1 MTVKWMLI
9 IAGIITILLAF
20 VRLVGLYYIPTWII
34 MLPIIIL
41 VGLVVLLLLMAI
53 LYAVLVKKIDKV
65 GQNAQQ

>member
-1 MTVKWMLI
+1 MTAKRVLI
-9 IAGIITILLAF
+9 IAGIMTILLAF

-41 VGLVVLLLLMAI
+41 VGLMVLLLLMAI
-53 LYAVLVKKIDKV
+53 LYAVLVNKIDKV

>member
-1 MTVKWMLI
+1 MTVKWVLI
-9 IAGIITILLAF
+9 IAGITTIILAF

-41 VGLVVLLLLMAI
+41 VGLMVLLLLTAI
-53 LYAVLVKKIDKV
+53 LYAMIVKKIDKV

>member
-1 MTVKWMLI
+1 MTVKWVLI
-9 IAGIITILLAF
+9 IAGIMTIILAF

-41 VGLVVLLLLMAI
+41 VGLMVLLLLTAI
-53 LYAVLVKKIDKV
+53 LYAMIVKKIDKV

>member
-1 MTVKWMLI
+1 MTVKRVLI
-9 IAGIITILLAF
+9 IAGIMTILLAF

-41 VGLVVLLLLMAI
+41 VGLVVLLLLTAI

>member
-1 MTVKWMLI
+1 MTVKWVLI
-9 IAGIITILLAF
+9 IAGITTIILAF

-41 VGLVVLLLLMAI
+41 VGLMVLLLLMAI
-53 LYAVLVKKIDKV
+53 LYAMIVKKIDKV

>member
-1 MTVKWMLI
+1 MTVKWVLI
-9 IAGIITILLAF
+9 IAGITTIILAF

-41 VGLVVLLLLMAI
+41 VGLMVLLLLTAI
-53 LYAVLVKKIDKV
+53 LYALIVKKIDKV